1 MIKQE
6 KITWEQGI
14 LQAADILEKKGCV
27 GSDYG
32 KKAVENVKEY
42 GDYIIISKGIALA
55 ACRKERGTCLQRWI
69 KSCNVPRRNRIY
81 GRKYRI
87 FGILLC
93 SCGRKRLSEVI
104 PGNYCVR
111 QNTKKDE
118 RYLTAEK
125 CCFFIPFIGILN
137 ENVFL

>member
-1 MIKQE
+1 MLVL
-6 KITWEQGI
+6 ITE
-14 LQAADILEKKGCV
+14 
-27 GSDYG
+27 

-55 ACRKERGTCLQRWI
+55 HAGKKEAHVYKDGLSLVMC
-69 KSCNVPRRNRIY
+69 PE
-81 GRKYRI
+81 
-87 FGILLC
+87 GI
-93 SCGRKRLSEVI
+93 EFTE
-104 PGNYCVR
+104 GNIVYLVFCFAVAEEKDYLKLF
-111 QNTKKDE
+111 QEIIALGKTPKKDE